1 MARKLDSAAPEAG
14 VARPPLP
21 LTSNQL
27 VTLHLALH
35 HPESTLA
42 GHDALSPDPWAPYL
56 RSLPRTFHWHHP
68 LTWLVR
74 LSAEDDEGEGA
85 VGARLRKTE
94 VLLESLFTCLPER
107 AQLLVR
113 DVERRFWA
121 DVEVLRSLLVRLSL
135 LVSITSLAFAADV
148 APHLAQATSPPFPS
162 CPTPPLRSLLWAWL
176 NINTRCLTLHLGLGP
191 ADGSNDFTL
200 APIVDFANHSPS
212 ATPVPI
218 TLPEEA
224 SARKATQYALPATED
239 MVSSHAGGRK
249 TEVLLQYGP
258 HDDSF
263 LFAEYGFVCWKDADG
278 NGNRWNEARVDS
290 LVEAMLMALPEG
302 QGHAKK
308 RILEDDGYWGWV
320 FLPCSLRT
328 PAMMTDVSRTSRSD
342 FTLHLE
348 PAPAHPSYRLLAALR
363 LLHLPLSQVTAWRD
377 VLLGYSP
384 SISAAND
391 EATVASLLELCDA
404 VVATAREGREKVDEV
419 VIQAGEVDEAD
430 AGEWAGALDSVRK
443 LWEGQEDIA
452 EGVRESVAEGV
463 EF

>member
-1 MARKLDSAAPEAG
+1 
-14 VARPPLP
+14 
-21 LTSNQL
+21 

-35 HPESTLA
+35 HPESTLT

-121 DVEVLRSLLVRLSL
+121 DVKVLRSLLVRLSL
-135 LVSITSLAFAADV
+135 LETITSLAFAADV

-328 PAMMTDVSRTSRSD
+328 PAMMTDASRTSRSD

-391 EATVASLLELCDA
+391 EATNASLLKLCDA
-404 VVATAREGREKVDEV
+404 VVATAREGREKVDQV
-419 VIQAGEVDEAD
+419 VAQAGEVDEAD